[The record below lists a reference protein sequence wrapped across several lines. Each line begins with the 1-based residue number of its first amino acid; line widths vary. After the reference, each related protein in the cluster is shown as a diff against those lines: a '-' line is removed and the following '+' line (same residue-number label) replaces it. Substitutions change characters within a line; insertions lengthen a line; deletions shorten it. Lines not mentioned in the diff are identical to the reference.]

1 MSKDKAQKIAKSKAK
16 HPAFNN
22 LINGQQQAFD
32 INTIIRYDLHTGLFS
47 VNADIDSVDTIYD
60 AKFGG
65 WRTVGDDYERKTN
78 MQVIETLARVCV
90 MLNQMVESNGAANKE
105 NDTNE

>member
-1 MSKDKAQKIAKSKAK
+1 MSKAKKINDSKAK

-22 LINGQQQAFD
+22 LIAGQQQAFD

>member
-1 MSKDKAQKIAKSKAK
+1 MSKNKKEQIDASKAK
-16 HPAFNN
+16 HPAFKN
-22 LINGQQQAFD
+22 LIAGQQQAFD
-32 INTIIRYDLHTGLFS
+32 ISTTIRYDLHTGLFS
-47 VNADIDSVDTIYD
+47 VNADIDNVDTIYD

-90 MLNQMVESNGAANKE
+90 MLNQMVESNVGDDN
-105 NDTNE
+105 NE

>member
-1 MSKDKAQKIAKSKAK
+1 MSKSREQKIANSKAK
-16 HPAFNN
+16 HPAFKN
-22 LINGQQQAFD
+22 LIAGQQQAFD
-32 INTIIRYDLHTGLFS
+32 INTVIRYDLHTGLFS

-90 MLNQMVESNGAANKE
+90 MLNQMVESNATEIKE
-105 NDTNE
+105 NDTND